1 MNGYA
6 SDYLEAA
13 VAMFRAMG
21 ATEERACKCAAYALA
36 SEIDRAVQQ
45 HGSCGAST
53 LQARAAELRLR
64 TQGLRAEDRHRHAAQ
79 VTA

>member
-21 ATEERACKCAAYALA
+21 ATEERACQCAAYALA
-36 SEIDRAVQQ
+36 DEIDRQFAVQ
-45 HGSCGAST
+45 SWCGPAR
-53 LQARAAELRLR
+53 LQARAAEFRVR
-64 TQGLRAEDRHRHAAQ
+64 TRDIRAEDRARKAQRGAA
-79 VTA
+79 